1 MMDDA
6 VNAYFILYLLFL
18 FIYISKWGEEMYL
31 NEGDFL
37 VTTYPLD
44 GKNEVYRIEE
54 SAMSDTYKPIMP

>member
-1 MMDDA
+1 
-6 VNAYFILYLLFL
+6 
-18 FIYISKWGEEMYL
+18 MYL